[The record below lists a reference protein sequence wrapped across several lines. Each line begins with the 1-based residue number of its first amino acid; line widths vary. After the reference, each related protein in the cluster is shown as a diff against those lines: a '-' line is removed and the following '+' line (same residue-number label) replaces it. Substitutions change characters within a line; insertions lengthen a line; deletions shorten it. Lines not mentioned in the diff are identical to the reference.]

1 MGLFFYTKIG
11 SIISIGDLP
20 TTNIIEPFFIIT
32 NGKGENGSR
41 LTLYSIHNGRAIE
54 GTRVL
59 TGDVIGETPDNT
71 GLKVSYQ
78 KYKNKKEKL
87 VYVNL
92 QFYFPKVIQLQ
103 TTILPA
109 ISQFGGDEFE

>member
-1 MGLFFYTKIG
+1 
-11 SIISIGDLP
+11 
-20 TTNIIEPFFIIT
+20 
-32 NGKGENGSR
+32 
-41 LTLYSIHNGRAIE
+41 
-54 GTRVL
+54 
-59 TGDVIGETPDNT
+59 
-71 GLKVSYQ
+71 LKVSYQ